1 MGEQHNTHTHTPVI
15 VIPTFLQNIL
25 IENLCV
31 TGTVLEAED
40 IVMTKTD
47 KVPAPME
54 LILFMGETG
63 IQQTQSKTGS

>member
-1 MGEQHNTHTHTPVI
+1 MCNRH
-15 VIPTFLQNIL
+15 
-25 IENLCV
+25 
-31 TGTVLEAED
+31 EAED
-40 IVMTKTD
+40 IVMTKID